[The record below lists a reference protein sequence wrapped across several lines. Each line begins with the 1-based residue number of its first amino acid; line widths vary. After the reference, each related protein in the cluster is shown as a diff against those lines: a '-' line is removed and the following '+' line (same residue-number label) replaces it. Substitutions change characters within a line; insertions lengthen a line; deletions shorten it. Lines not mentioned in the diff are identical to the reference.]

1 MFYPVCAAKVFV
13 DTRLAPLVQLA
24 EQNWSN
30 LQKQTGPTCG
40 NGAIIRHNLHRKEMY
55 SMAQKMAYNLQ
66 HNLQQTPAQYLPR
79 IADVT
84 LKKKLQN
91 AGAVHI
97 IGPKWCGKT
106 ATAQQQAKSSVYLQD
121 PDQSSSLLQLA
132 DAMPSAILQGENPR
146 LIDEWQMAPQLWDAV
161 RYDIDR
167 NQGRG
172 RFILTGSA
180 TPRKKDMPKHSGV
193 GRISKLAMRTM
204 SLYETNE
211 SNGAVSLSELFS
223 GHTKV
228 ACALNFDINRI
239 AYALCRG
246 GWPSAV
252 TESNPSIALSMAS
265 DYITELIASDIDE
278 IDGHTLNKSWL
289 RLILR
294 SYARNVASEA
304 SLATIA
310 RDMEGEPPSRDTVS
324 AYIDVLT
331 RACVLDDLHA
341 WAPRLRS
348 KTAIRTSPTRHFCDP
363 SLAVAMLGTNP
374 DALLRDFDTFGLL
387 FESLCVHDLRVYMD
401 ALEGEVKHYR
411 DKTGLEADA
420 VLERAN
426 GAWALVE
433 VKLGQ
438 KQIEEAATHL
448 KKLARN
454 IDSSKQGEPSFLMVV
469 TGTNA
474 AYTRPDGVI
483 VAPLASLAP

>member
-1 MFYPVCAAKVFV
+1 MSHMNQKIA
-13 DTRLAPLVQLA
+13 
-24 EQNWSN
+24 QN
-30 LQKQTGPTCG
+30 K
-40 NGAIIRHNLHRKEMY
+40 
-55 SMAQKMAYNLQ
+55 
-66 HNLQQTPAQYLPR
+66 QQTTQKYLPR
-79 IADVT
+79 IADGI
-84 LKKKLQN
+84 LERKLQS

-97 IGPKWCGKT
+97 VGPKWCGKT
-106 ATAQQQAKSSVYLQD
+106 ATAQQHSRSSVYLQD

-132 DAMPSAILQGENPR
+132 DIMPSSILQGETPR

-161 RYDIDR
+161 RFDIDR

-172 RFILTGSA
+172 RFILTGSS

-193 GRISKLAMRTM
+193 GRISKLVMRTM
-204 SLYETNE
+204 SLYETDE
-211 SNGAVSLSELFS
+211 SNGAVSISELFS
-223 GHTKV
+223 GNTNV
-228 ACALNFDINRI
+228 ASMLDFDIERI
-239 AYALCRG
+239 AYVLCRG

-252 TESNPSIALSMAS
+252 TENNPSIALSMAP

-278 IDGHTLNKSWL
+278 IDSCTLNKSWL

-294 SYARNVASEA
+294 SYARNISTEA
-304 SLATIA
+304 SISTIA
-310 RDMEGEPPSRDTVS
+310 NDMEGEPPSRDTVS
-324 AYIDVLT
+324 SYIDVLR

-363 SLAVAMLGTNP
+363 SLAAAVLGASPDMLFQ
-374 DALLRDFDTFGLL
+374 DFDTFGLL

-401 ALEGEVKHYR
+401 ALDGEVKHYR
-411 DKTGLEADA
+411 DKIGLEADA
-420 VLERAN
+420 VLERSN
-426 GAWALVE
+426 GEWALVE

-438 KQIEEAATHL
+438 KQVDKAASHL
-448 KKLARN
+448 KKLAKN
-454 IDSSKQGEPSFLMVV
+454 IDSSKHGEPSFLMVV